1 MKNKI
6 TLLLLISCFT
16 TFSQKWTEM
25 MTDTN
30 ANFYDIVKEFDTYW
44 KDRPYEKG
52 KGYKAFK
59 RWQWFAEP
67 RVFPSGNLK
76 FASRGYAL
84 EKYQEFLN
92 ENSRLEETSNNL
104 SSAASVANWTPLG
117 PFGSPAGGGAGRI
130 QVICANPTNTN
141 SFYVGSAAGGFWI
154 TNNGGISYTTTT
166 DQLGSCGVSDIA
178 INPFNTNIIYIS
190 TGDRDAGD
198 TYATGVLKSIDGG
211 LTWSNT
217 GLVWQT
223 IQQRRIYRLLI
234 NPINPNT
241 LIAATSVG
249 IYRSLNAGQS
259 WSLISSGNYVDAE
272 YRPND
277 TTTVYAVTSN
287 GLSKS
292 INGGASFAGVS
303 AFPSGIS
310 ANRLSIAVSR
320 ANANYLYVLVSNNS
334 NGFGGLYRSLNS
346 GTTFSLMSS
355 SPNIFDWSTTG
366 NGTGGQGWYDIAID
380 ASPSNANEIIAGG
393 VNSWK
398 STNGGANWVLNSH
411 WYGGGGKPYVHADLH
426 YVLYTSGTTCYLGT
440 DGGVSKTS
448 NNGQNWTE
456 INGNMNIA
464 QMYKIGL
471 ASNNSSKLI
480 TGHQDN
486 GSNLLN
492 GSNWSQVYGGDG
504 MDCFIDWN
512 NNNTLVAS
520 TQNGGFTRSIN
531 GGANWSAIVSGL
543 SGTPAWVAP
552 IVQDPISAN
561 TYYCGYQ
568 NVFKST
574 NQGNTWTIISNF
586 NTTLDEIKVSPLNP
600 NIIFATSTNAIW
612 KTSNGGTTW
621 SNITPTN
628 IIGNNQITDLTMD
641 NLNPNNIYI
650 TLSGYSA
657 GIKVLASYNG
667 GSTWINYSQ
676 GLPNIPTN
684 CIVYV
689 KNSPQGLYLG
699 TDVGVYYREA
709 NMSNW
714 ISYFTG
720 LPNIIVQDLEIYY
733 STGKLRAAT
742 YARGVWETNLYSNP
756 TSPPTAAFNTQFSPG
771 CINTSLQF
779 NDVSANSPNSWN
791 WTFSGGSPSTSTVQ
805 SPSVTFPA
813 TGIYTVSLL
822 SSNGFGPSAIY
833 TNTISIVNTP
843 TLAAISGSVCD
854 NQIGTIG
861 VSSNANNINW
871 SSGQQGFFIPVSNS
885 VTSIYN
891 FTASLGACNT
901 IGSSTLYVSQ
911 TPITPSIISTAGY
924 LTALGTAS
932 SYQWYYSGS
941 LIPGATTQTY
951 IPIQNGWYS
960 VWAGNDNCFSESD
973 YYEFYIDAFQQISA
987 LKNKISIR
995 PNPVRDELNLKFENE
1010 IKNETDYEIHN
1021 SLGQLIIKSKFKIE
1035 NKETKIITQT
1045 LPAGFYFLSFLS
1057 DNKKNYIQFI
1067 KN

>member
-1 MKNKI
+1 
-6 TLLLLISCFT
+6 
-16 TFSQKWTEM
+16 M

-117 PFGSPAGGGAGRI
+117 PYGSPAGGGAGRI

-141 SFYVGSAAGGFWI
+141 SFYVGSAAGGFWM

-292 INGGASFAGVS
+292 INGGASFSGVS

-861 VSSNANNINW
+861 VNSNANNINW

-891 FTASLGACNT
+891 FTASLGACNA

>member
-30 ANFYDIVKEFDTYW
+30 ANFYDIVKEFDNYW

-141 SFYVGSAAGGFWI
+141 SFYVGSAAGGFWM

-891 FTASLGACNT
+891 FTASLGACNA

-932 SYQWYYSGS
+932 SYQWYYSGA

-973 YYEFYIDAFQQISA
+973 YYEFYIDAIQQISA

-1035 NKETKIITQT
+1035 NKETKIFTQT
-1045 LPAGFYFLSFLS
+1045 LPSGFYFLSFLS
-1057 DNKKNYIQFI
+1057 DNKKNYLQFI

>member
-1 MKNKI
+1 
-6 TLLLLISCFT
+6 
-16 TFSQKWTEM
+16 M

-30 ANFYDIVKEFDTYW
+30 ANFYDIVKEFDNYW

-92 ENSRLEETSNNL
+92 ENSNLQQTSNNL
-104 SSAASVANWTPLG
+104 SLNSPVANWTPLG
-117 PFGSPAGGGAGRI
+117 PYGSPSGGGAGRI

-141 SFYVGSAAGGFWI
+141 SFYVGSAAGGFWM

-178 INPFNTNIIYIS
+178 INSINTNIIYIS

-198 TYATGVLKSIDGG
+198 TYSTGVLKSIDGG
-211 LTWSNT
+211 LTWNNT

-223 IQQRRIYRLLI
+223 TQQRRIYRLLI
-234 NPINPNT
+234 NPLNPNT
-241 LIAATSVG
+241 LIVASSVG
-249 IYRSLNAGQS
+249 IYRSLNAGQN

-277 TTTVYAVTSN
+277 TITVYAVTGN

-398 STNGGANWVLNSH
+398 STNGGASWVLNSH

-426 YVLYTSGTTCYLGT
+426 CVLYTSGTTCYLGT

-464 QMYKIGL
+464 QIYKMGL
-471 ASNNSSKLI
+471 SSNISNRLI

-492 GSNWSQVYGGDG
+492 GSNWSQIYGGDG

-552 IVQDPISAN
+552 IVQDPISSN
-561 TYYCGYQ
+561 TYYCGYK

-586 NTTLDEIKVSPLNP
+586 NSTLDEIKVSPLNP
-600 NIIFATSTNAIW
+600 NIIFATSSNAIW
-612 KTSNGGTTW
+612 KTSNGGSSW
-621 SNITPTN
+621 SNIAPVN

-667 GSTWINYSQ
+667 GSTWTNYSQ
-676 GLPNIPTN
+676 GIPNIPIN

-733 STGKLRAAT
+733 PTGKLRAAT
-742 YARGVWETNLYSNP
+742 YARGVWETSLYSNP
-756 TSPPTAAFNTQFSPG
+756 TSAPVAGFNTQFSPG
-771 CINTSLQF
+771 CVNTALQF

-791 WTFSGGSPSTSTVQ
+791 WTFSGGSPSTSTIQ
-805 SPSVTFPA
+805 SPFITFP
-813 TGIYTVSLL
+813 TIGIYTVSLV
-822 SSNGFGPSAIY
+822 STNVFGPSAIY
-833 TNTISIVNTP
+833 TNTISIVNNP
-843 TLAAISGSVCD
+843 TLSAISGSVCD
-854 NQIGTIG
+854 NQIGNIG
-861 VSSNANNINW
+861 VSSNANSINW
-871 SSGQQGFFIPVSNS
+871 STGQQGFFIPVTNS

-891 FTASLGACNT
+891 FTASLGACNSF
-901 IGSSTLYVSQ
+901 GSSTLYVSQ
-911 TPITPSIISTAGY
+911 TPLTPTIISTSGY

-951 IPIQNGWYS
+951 VPFQNGWYS
-960 VWAGNDNCFSESD
+960 VWAGNDNCYSESD
-973 YYEFYIDAFQQISA
+973 YYEFYIDAFKQINA
-987 LKNKISIR
+987 QKDKILIR
-995 PNPVRDELNLKFENE
+995 PNPVKDDLTLKFENE
-1010 IKNETDYEIHN
+1010 IKNEIDYEIHN
-1021 SLGQLIIKSKFKIE
+1021 SLGQLVIKSKFKIE
-1035 NKETKIITQT
+1035 NKESKIITQA
-1045 LPAGFYFLSFLS
+1045 LPFGFYFLNFLI
-1057 DNKKNYIQFI
+1057 DNKKFYIQFI

>member
-92 ENSRLEETSNNL
+92 ENPKLEETSNNL
-104 SSAASVANWTPLG
+104 SSASSVANWTPLG

-141 SFYVGSAAGGFWI
+141 SFYVGAAAGGFWI

-178 INPFNTNIIYIS
+178 INSINTNIIYIS

-249 IYRSLNAGQS
+249 IYRSLNAGQN

-320 ANANYLYVLVSNNS
+320 ANANYLYVLLSNNS

-380 ASPSNANEIIAGG
+380 ASPSNADEIIAGG

-426 YVLYTSGTTCYLGT
+426 YVLYTSGTTCFLGT

-543 SGTPAWVAP
+543 SGNPAWVAP

-612 KTSNGGTTW
+612 KTSNGGSTW

-689 KNSPQGLYLG
+689 KNSPQGLYIG

-756 TSPPTAAFNTQFSPG
+756 TSPPIAAFNTQFSPG

-791 WTFSGGSPSTSTVQ
+791 WTFSGGSPLTSTVQ

-813 TGIYTVSLL
+813 TGIYTVSLI

-861 VSSNANNINW
+861 VNSNANNINW
-871 SSGQQGFFIPVSNS
+871 SSGQQGFFIQ
-885 VTSIYN
+885 
-891 FTASLGACNT
+891 F
-901 IGSSTLYVSQ
+901 Q
-911 TPITPSIISTAGY
+911 
-924 LTALGTAS
+924 
-932 SYQWYYSGS
+932 
-941 LIPGATTQTY
+941 
-951 IPIQNGWYS
+951 IQ
-960 VWAGNDNCFSESD
+960 
-973 YYEFYIDAFQQISA
+973 
-987 LKNKISIR
+987 L
-995 PNPVRDELNLKFENE
+995 L
-1010 IKNETDYEIHN
+1010 
-1021 SLGQLIIKSKFKIE
+1021 
-1035 NKETKIITQT
+1035 
-1045 LPAGFYFLSFLS
+1045 
-1057 DNKKNYIQFI
+1057 QFI
-1067 KN
+1067 TLRLHLEPVMPLEAQHYMFLKHQ

>member
-30 ANFYDIVKEFDTYW
+30 ANFYDIVKEFDNYW

-92 ENSRLEETSNNL
+92 ENPKLEETSNNL
-104 SSAASVANWTPLG
+104 SSSSSVANWTPLG
-117 PFGSPAGGGAGRI
+117 PYGSPAGGGAGRI

-380 ASPSNANEIIAGG
+380 ASPSNADEIIAGG

-543 SGTPAWVAP
+543 SGTPAWLAP

-650 TLSGYSA
+650 TL
-657 GIKVLASYNG
+657 
-667 GSTWINYSQ
+667 
-676 GLPNIPTN
+676 
-684 CIVYV
+684 
-689 KNSPQGLYLG
+689 
-699 TDVGVYYREA
+699 
-709 NMSNW
+709 
-714 ISYFTG
+714 
-720 LPNIIVQDLEIYY
+720 
-733 STGKLRAAT
+733 
-742 YARGVWETNLYSNP
+742 
-756 TSPPTAAFNTQFSPG
+756 
-771 CINTSLQF
+771 
-779 NDVSANSPNSWN
+779 
-791 WTFSGGSPSTSTVQ
+791 
-805 SPSVTFPA
+805 
-813 TGIYTVSLL
+813 
-822 SSNGFGPSAIY
+822 
-833 TNTISIVNTP
+833 
-843 TLAAISGSVCD
+843 
-854 NQIGTIG
+854 
-861 VSSNANNINW
+861 
-871 SSGQQGFFIPVSNS
+871 
-885 VTSIYN
+885 
-891 FTASLGACNT
+891 
-901 IGSSTLYVSQ
+901 
-911 TPITPSIISTAGY
+911 
-924 LTALGTAS
+924 
-932 SYQWYYSGS
+932 
-941 LIPGATTQTY
+941 
-951 IPIQNGWYS
+951 
-960 VWAGNDNCFSESD
+960 
-973 YYEFYIDAFQQISA
+973 
-987 LKNKISIR
+987 IR
-995 PNPVRDELNLKFENE
+995 
-1010 IKNETDYEIHN
+1010 
-1021 SLGQLIIKSKFKIE
+1021 
-1035 NKETKIITQT
+1035 
-1045 LPAGFYFLSFLS
+1045 
-1057 DNKKNYIQFI
+1057 
-1067 KN
+1067 

>member
-6 TLLLLISCFT
+6 TLLLLISCFN

-92 ENSRLEETSNNL
+92 ENPKLEETSNNL
-104 SSAASVANWTPLG
+104 SSASSFANWTPLG

-178 INPFNTNIIYIS
+178 INSINTNIIYIS

-211 LTWSNT
+211 LTWNNT

-249 IYRSLNAGQS
+249 IYRSLNAGQN

-426 YVLYTSGTTCYLGT
+426 YVLYTSGTTCFLGT

-543 SGTPAWVAP
+543 SGNPAWVAP

-861 VSSNANNINW
+861 VNSNANNINW

-891 FTASLGACNT
+891 FTASLGACNS
-901 IGSSTLYVSQ
+901 IGSSTLYVFQ
-911 TPITPSIISTAGY
+911 TPITPSIISTSGY

-932 SYQWYYSGS
+932 SYQWYYSGV

-960 VWAGNDNCFSESD
+960 VWAGNDNCFSEAD
-973 YYEFYIDAFQQISA
+973 YYEFYIDAIQQISA

-1045 LPAGFYFLSFLS
+1045 LPSGFYFLSFLI
-1057 DNKKNYIQFI
+1057 DNKTNYLQFI

>member
-1 MKNKI
+1 MKTKI
-6 TLLLLISCFT
+6 TLLLLISCFN

-44 KDRPYEKG
+44 KDRLYEKG

-92 ENSRLEETSNNL
+92 ENPKLEETSNNL
-104 SSAASVANWTPLG
+104 SSASSVANWTPLG

-154 TNNGGISYTTTT
+154 TNNGGMSYTTTT

-178 INPFNTNIIYIS
+178 INSINTNIIYIS

-249 IYRSLNAGQS
+249 IYRSLNAGQN

-320 ANANYLYVLVSNNS
+320 ANANYLYVLASNNS

-380 ASPSNANEIIAGG
+380 ASPSNADEIIAGG

-426 YVLYTSGTTCYLGT
+426 YVLYTSGTTCFLGT

-543 SGTPAWVAP
+543 SGNPAWVAP
-552 IVQDPISAN
+552 IVQDPLSAN

-628 IIGNNQITDLTMD
+628 LIGNNQITDLTMD

-689 KNSPQGLYLG
+689 KNSPQGLYIG

-813 TGIYTVSLL
+813 TGIYTVSLI

-861 VSSNANNINW
+861 VNSNANNINW

-891 FTASLGACNT
+891 FTASLGACNS

-960 VWAGNDNCFSESD
+960 VWAGNDICFSESD
-973 YYEFYIDAFQQISA
+973 YYEFYIDAIQQIST

-1045 LPAGFYFLSFLS
+1045 LPSGFYFLSFLI
-1057 DNKKNYIQFI
+1057 DNKTNYLQFI

>member
-1 MKNKI
+1 
-6 TLLLLISCFT
+6 
-16 TFSQKWTEM
+16 M

-141 SFYVGSAAGGFWI
+141 SFYVGSAAGGFWM

-380 ASPSNANEIIAGG
+380 ASPSNADEIIAGG

-471 ASNNSSKLI
+471 ASTNSSKLI

-574 NQGNTWTIISNF
+574 NQGNTWTVISNF

-621 SNITPTN
+621 SNITPIN

-650 TLSGYSA
+650 TLSGYSV

-684 CIVYV
+684 CIVYL

-756 TSPPTAAFNTQFSPG
+756 TSPPIAAFNTQFSPG

-891 FTASLGACNT
+891 FTASLGACNS

-911 TPITPSIISTAGY
+911 TPITPSIISTSGY
-924 LTALGTAS
+924 LIALGTAS

-973 YYEFYIDAFQQISA
+973 YYEFYIDAIQQISA

>member
-1 MKNKI
+1 
-6 TLLLLISCFT
+6 
-16 TFSQKWTEM
+16 M

-44 KDRPYEKG
+44 KDRLYEKG

-92 ENSRLEETSNNL
+92 ENPKLEETSNNL
-104 SSAASVANWTPLG
+104 SSASSVANWTPLG

-154 TNNGGISYTTTT
+154 TNNGGMSYTTTT

-178 INPFNTNIIYIS
+178 INSINTNIIYIS

-249 IYRSLNAGQS
+249 IYRSLNAGQN

-320 ANANYLYVLVSNNS
+320 ANANYLYVLASNNS

-380 ASPSNANEIIAGG
+380 ASPSNADEIIAGG

-426 YVLYTSGTTCYLGT
+426 YVLYTSGTTCFLGT

-543 SGTPAWVAP
+543 SGNPAWVAP
-552 IVQDPISAN
+552 IVQDPLSAN

-628 IIGNNQITDLTMD
+628 LIGNNQITDLTMD

-689 KNSPQGLYLG
+689 KNSPQGLYIG

-813 TGIYTVSLL
+813 TGIYTVSLI

-861 VSSNANNINW
+861 VNSNANNINW

-891 FTASLGACNT
+891 FTASLGACNS

-960 VWAGNDNCFSESD
+960 VWAGNDICFSESD
-973 YYEFYIDAFQQISA
+973 YYEFYIDAIQQIST

-1045 LPAGFYFLSFLS
+1045 LPSGFYFLSFLI
-1057 DNKKNYIQFI
+1057 DNKTNYLQFI

>member
-30 ANFYDIVKEFDTYW
+30 ANFYDIVKEFDNYW

-141 SFYVGSAAGGFWI
+141 SFYVGSAAGGFWM

-791 WTFSGGSPSTSTVQ
+791 WTFSGGAPSTSTVQ

-822 SSNGFGPSAIY
+822 SSNGFGPSTIY
-833 TNTISIVNTP
+833 TNTISIVNNP
-843 TLAAISGSVCD
+843 TLASISGSVCD

-891 FTASLGACNT
+891 FTASLGACNA

-973 YYEFYIDAFQQISA
+973 YYEFYIDAIQQISA

-1035 NKETKIITQT
+1035 NKETKIFTQT
-1045 LPAGFYFLSFLS
+1045 LPSGFYFLSFLS
-1057 DNKKNYIQFI
+1057 DNKKNYLQFI

>member
-141 SFYVGSAAGGFWI
+141 SFYVGSAAGGFWM

-448 NNGQNWTE
+448 NNGQN
-456 INGNMNIA
+456 
-464 QMYKIGL
+464 
-471 ASNNSSKLI
+471 
-480 TGHQDN
+480 
-486 GSNLLN
+486 
-492 GSNWSQVYGGDG
+492 
-504 MDCFIDWN
+504 
-512 NNNTLVAS
+512 
-520 TQNGGFTRSIN
+520 
-531 GGANWSAIVSGL
+531 
-543 SGTPAWVAP
+543 
-552 IVQDPISAN
+552 
-561 TYYCGYQ
+561 
-568 NVFKST
+568 
-574 NQGNTWTIISNF
+574 
-586 NTTLDEIKVSPLNP
+586 
-600 NIIFATSTNAIW
+600 
-612 KTSNGGTTW
+612 
-621 SNITPTN
+621 
-628 IIGNNQITDLTMD
+628 
-641 NLNPNNIYI
+641 
-650 TLSGYSA
+650 
-657 GIKVLASYNG
+657 
-667 GSTWINYSQ
+667 
-676 GLPNIPTN
+676 
-684 CIVYV
+684 
-689 KNSPQGLYLG
+689 
-699 TDVGVYYREA
+699 
-709 NMSNW
+709 
-714 ISYFTG
+714 
-720 LPNIIVQDLEIYY
+720 
-733 STGKLRAAT
+733 
-742 YARGVWETNLYSNP
+742 
-756 TSPPTAAFNTQFSPG
+756 
-771 CINTSLQF
+771 
-779 NDVSANSPNSWN
+779 
-791 WTFSGGSPSTSTVQ
+791 
-805 SPSVTFPA
+805 
-813 TGIYTVSLL
+813 
-822 SSNGFGPSAIY
+822 
-833 TNTISIVNTP
+833 
-843 TLAAISGSVCD
+843 
-854 NQIGTIG
+854 
-861 VSSNANNINW
+861 
-871 SSGQQGFFIPVSNS
+871 
-885 VTSIYN
+885 
-891 FTASLGACNT
+891 
-901 IGSSTLYVSQ
+901 
-911 TPITPSIISTAGY
+911 
-924 LTALGTAS
+924 
-932 SYQWYYSGS
+932 
-941 LIPGATTQTY
+941 
-951 IPIQNGWYS
+951 
-960 VWAGNDNCFSESD
+960 
-973 YYEFYIDAFQQISA
+973 
-987 LKNKISIR
+987 
-995 PNPVRDELNLKFENE
+995 
-1010 IKNETDYEIHN
+1010 
-1021 SLGQLIIKSKFKIE
+1021 
-1035 NKETKIITQT
+1035 
-1045 LPAGFYFLSFLS
+1045 
-1057 DNKKNYIQFI
+1057 
-1067 KN
+1067 

>member
-1 MKNKI
+1 
-6 TLLLLISCFT
+6 
-16 TFSQKWTEM
+16 M

-30 ANFYDIVKEFDTYW
+30 ANFYDIVKEFDNYW

-141 SFYVGSAAGGFWI
+141 SFYVGSAAGGFWM

-891 FTASLGACNT
+891 FTASLGACNA

>member
-1 MKNKI
+1 
-6 TLLLLISCFT
+6 
-16 TFSQKWTEM
+16 M

-92 ENSRLEETSNNL
+92 ENPKLEETSNNL
-104 SSAASVANWTPLG
+104 SSASSVANWTPLG

-178 INPFNTNIIYIS
+178 INSINTNIIYIS

-211 LTWSNT
+211 LTWNNT

-249 IYRSLNAGQS
+249 IYRSLNAGQN

-426 YVLYTSGTTCYLGT
+426 YVLYTSGTTCFLGT

-520 TQNGGFTRSIN
+520 TQNGGFTRSFN

-543 SGTPAWVAP
+543 SGNPAWVAP
-552 IVQDPISAN
+552 IVQDPLSAN

-628 IIGNNQITDLTMD
+628 LIGNNQITDLTMD

-684 CIVYV
+684 CIVYL
-689 KNSPQGLYLG
+689 KNSPQGLYIG

-861 VSSNANNINW
+861 VNSNANNINW

-891 FTASLGACNT
+891 FTASLGACNS

-911 TPITPSIISTAGY
+911 TPITPSIISTSGY

-973 YYEFYIDAFQQISA
+973 YYEFYIDAIQQISS

-1045 LPAGFYFLSFLS
+1045 LPSGFYFLSFLI
-1057 DNKKNYIQFI
+1057 DNKKNYLQFI

>member
-1 MKNKI
+1 
-6 TLLLLISCFT
+6 
-16 TFSQKWTEM
+16 M

-30 ANFYDIVKEFDTYW
+30 ANFYDIVKEFDNYW

-117 PFGSPAGGGAGRI
+117 PYGSPAGGGAGRI

-141 SFYVGSAAGGFWI
+141 SFYVGSAAGGFWM

-531 GGANWSAIVSGL
+531 GGSNWSAIVSGL

-891 FTASLGACNT
+891 FTASLGACNA

>member
-6 TLLLLISCFT
+6 TLLLLISCFN

-84 EKYQEFLN
+84 EKYHEFLN
-92 ENSRLEETSNNL
+92 ENPKLEETSNNL
-104 SSAASVANWTPLG
+104 SSASSVANWTPLG

-178 INPFNTNIIYIS
+178 INSINTNIIYIS

-211 LTWSNT
+211 LTWNNT

-249 IYRSLNAGQS
+249 IYRSLNAGQN

-426 YVLYTSGTTCYLGT
+426 YVLYTSGTTCFLGT

-464 QMYKIGL
+464 QIYKIGL

-543 SGTPAWVAP
+543 SGNPAWVAP
-552 IVQDPISAN
+552 IVQDPLSAN

-628 IIGNNQITDLTMD
+628 LIGNNQITDLTMD

-684 CIVYV
+684 CIVYL
-689 KNSPQGLYLG
+689 KNSPQGLYIG

-861 VSSNANNINW
+861 VNSNANNINW

-891 FTASLGACNT
+891 FTASLGACNS

-911 TPITPSIISTAGY
+911 TPITPSIISTSGY

-973 YYEFYIDAFQQISA
+973 YYEFYIDAIQQISS

-1045 LPAGFYFLSFLS
+1045 LPSGFYFLSFLI
-1057 DNKKNYIQFI
+1057 DNKKNYLQFI

>member
-84 EKYQEFLN
+84 EKYHEFLN
-92 ENSRLEETSNNL
+92 ENPKLEETSNNL
-104 SSAASVANWTPLG
+104 SSASSVANWTPLG

-178 INPFNTNIIYIS
+178 INSINTNIIYIS

-249 IYRSLNAGQS
+249 IYRSLNAGQN

-380 ASPSNANEIIAGG
+380 ASPSNADEIIAGG

-426 YVLYTSGTTCYLGT
+426 YVLYTSGTTCFLGT

-492 GSNWSQVYGGDG
+492 GSNWSQVY
-504 MDCFIDWN
+504 
-512 NNNTLVAS
+512 L
-520 TQNGGFTRSIN
+520 
-531 GGANWSAIVSGL
+531 
-543 SGTPAWVAP
+543 
-552 IVQDPISAN
+552 
-561 TYYCGYQ
+561 
-568 NVFKST
+568 
-574 NQGNTWTIISNF
+574 
-586 NTTLDEIKVSPLNP
+586 
-600 NIIFATSTNAIW
+600 
-612 KTSNGGTTW
+612 
-621 SNITPTN
+621 
-628 IIGNNQITDLTMD
+628 
-641 NLNPNNIYI
+641 
-650 TLSGYSA
+650 
-657 GIKVLASYNG
+657 
-667 GSTWINYSQ
+667 
-676 GLPNIPTN
+676 
-684 CIVYV
+684 
-689 KNSPQGLYLG
+689 
-699 TDVGVYYREA
+699 
-709 NMSNW
+709 
-714 ISYFTG
+714 
-720 LPNIIVQDLEIYY
+720 
-733 STGKLRAAT
+733 
-742 YARGVWETNLYSNP
+742 
-756 TSPPTAAFNTQFSPG
+756 
-771 CINTSLQF
+771 
-779 NDVSANSPNSWN
+779 
-791 WTFSGGSPSTSTVQ
+791 
-805 SPSVTFPA
+805 
-813 TGIYTVSLL
+813 
-822 SSNGFGPSAIY
+822 
-833 TNTISIVNTP
+833 
-843 TLAAISGSVCD
+843 
-854 NQIGTIG
+854 
-861 VSSNANNINW
+861 
-871 SSGQQGFFIPVSNS
+871 
-885 VTSIYN
+885 
-891 FTASLGACNT
+891 
-901 IGSSTLYVSQ
+901 
-911 TPITPSIISTAGY
+911 
-924 LTALGTAS
+924 
-932 SYQWYYSGS
+932 S
-941 LIPGATTQTY
+941 LIH
-951 IPIQNGWYS
+951 I
-960 VWAGNDNCFSESD
+960 
-973 YYEFYIDAFQQISA
+973 
-987 LKNKISIR
+987 
-995 PNPVRDELNLKFENE
+995 
-1010 IKNETDYEIHN
+1010 
-1021 SLGQLIIKSKFKIE
+1021 
-1035 NKETKIITQT
+1035 
-1045 LPAGFYFLSFLS
+1045 
-1057 DNKKNYIQFI
+1057 
-1067 KN
+1067 

>member
-1 MKNKI
+1 
-6 TLLLLISCFT
+6 
-16 TFSQKWTEM
+16 M

-92 ENSRLEETSNNL
+92 ENPKLEETSNNL
-104 SSAASVANWTPLG
+104 SSASSVANWTPLG

-178 INPFNTNIIYIS
+178 INSINTNIIYIS

-249 IYRSLNAGQS
+249 IYRSLNAGQN

-277 TTTVYAVTSN
+277 TTIVYAVTSN

-426 YVLYTSGTTCYLGT
+426 YVLYTSGTTCFLVT

-543 SGTPAWVAP
+543 SGNPAWVAP

-628 IIGNNQITDLTMD
+628 LIGNNQITDLTMD

-689 KNSPQGLYLG
+689 KNSPQGLYIG

-861 VSSNANNINW
+861 VNSNANNINW

-891 FTASLGACNT
+891 FTAALGACNS
-901 IGSSTLYVSQ
+901 IGSSTLYVFQ

-973 YYEFYIDAFQQISA
+973 YYEFYIDAIQQISA

-1045 LPAGFYFLSFLS
+1045 LPSGFYFLSFLI
-1057 DNKKNYIQFI
+1057 DNKTNYLQFI

>member
-6 TLLLLISCFT
+6 TLLLLISCFN

-84 EKYQEFLN
+84 EKYHEFLN
-92 ENSRLEETSNNL
+92 ENPKLEETSNNL
-104 SSAASVANWTPLG
+104 SSASSVANWTPLG

-178 INPFNTNIIYIS
+178 INSINTNIIYIS

-249 IYRSLNAGQS
+249 IYRSLNAGQN

-277 TTTVYAVTSN
+277 TTTVYAVPSN

-380 ASPSNANEIIAGG
+380 ASPSNADEIIAGG

-426 YVLYTSGTTCYLGT
+426 YVLYTSGTTCFLGT

-464 QMYKIGL
+464 QIYKIGL

-543 SGTPAWVAP
+543 SGNPAWVAP
-552 IVQDPISAN
+552 IVQDPLSAN

-628 IIGNNQITDLTMD
+628 LIGNNQITDLTMD

-684 CIVYV
+684 CIVYL
-689 KNSPQGLYLG
+689 KNSPQGLYIG

-756 TSPPTAAFNTQFSPG
+756 TSPPIAAFNTQFSPG

-861 VSSNANNINW
+861 VNSNANNINW

-891 FTASLGACNT
+891 FTASLGACNS

-911 TPITPSIISTAGY
+911 TPITPSIISTSGY

-973 YYEFYIDAFQQISA
+973 YYEFYIDAIQQISS

-1045 LPAGFYFLSFLS
+1045 LPSGFYFLSFLI
-1057 DNKKNYIQFI
+1057 DNKKNYLQFI

>member
-30 ANFYDIVKEFDTYW
+30 ANFYDIVKEFDNYW

-92 ENSRLEETSNNL
+92 ENSRLEETPNNL

-141 SFYVGSAAGGFWI
+141 SFYVGSASGGFWI

-292 INGGASFAGVS
+292 INGGASFSGVS

-380 ASPSNANEIIAGG
+380 ASPSNADEIIAGG

-600 NIIFATSTNAIW
+600 NIIFATSTNAIL

-733 STGKLRAAT
+733 STGKLRAAS

-756 TSPPTAAFNTQFSPG
+756 TSPPIAAFNTQFSPG

-791 WTFSGGSPSTSTVQ
+791 WTFSGGTPSTSTVQ

-833 TNTISIVNTP
+833 TNTISIVNNP

-891 FTASLGACNT
+891 FTASLGACNS

-1035 NKETKIITQT
+1035 NKETKIFTQT
-1045 LPAGFYFLSFLS
+1045 LPSGFYFLSFLS
-1057 DNKKNYIQFI
+1057 DNKKNYLQFI

>member
-1 MKNKI
+1 
-6 TLLLLISCFT
+6 
-16 TFSQKWTEM
+16 M

-92 ENSRLEETSNNL
+92 ENPKLEETSNNL
-104 SSAASVANWTPLG
+104 SSASSVANWTPLG

-178 INPFNTNIIYIS
+178 INSINTNIIYIS

-249 IYRSLNAGQS
+249 IYRSLNAGQN

-426 YVLYTSGTTCYLGT
+426 YVLYTSGTTCFLGT

-543 SGTPAWVAP
+543 SGNPAWVAP

-813 TGIYTVSLL
+813 TGIYTVSLI

-861 VSSNANNINW
+861 VNSNANNINW

-891 FTASLGACNT
+891 FTASLGACNS
-901 IGSSTLYVSQ
+901 IGSSTLYVFQ

-973 YYEFYIDAFQQISA
+973 YYEFYIDAIQQIST

-1045 LPAGFYFLSFLS
+1045 LPSGFYFLSFLI
-1057 DNKKNYIQFI
+1057 DNKKNYLQFI

>member
-1 MKNKI
+1 
-6 TLLLLISCFT
+6 
-16 TFSQKWTEM
+16 M

-92 ENSRLEETSNNL
+92 ENPKLEETSNNL
-104 SSAASVANWTPLG
+104 SSASSVANWTPLG

-178 INPFNTNIIYIS
+178 INSINTNIIYIS

-249 IYRSLNAGQS
+249 IYRSLNAGQN

-426 YVLYTSGTTCYLGT
+426 YVLYTSGTTCFLGT

-543 SGTPAWVAP
+543 SGNPAWVAP

-628 IIGNNQITDLTMD
+628 LIGNNQITDLTMD

-689 KNSPQGLYLG
+689 KNSPQGLYIG

-861 VSSNANNINW
+861 VNSNANNINW

-891 FTASLGACNT
+891 FTASLGACNS
-901 IGSSTLYVSQ
+901 IGSSTLYVFQ

-932 SYQWYYSGS
+932 SYQWYYSGV

-973 YYEFYIDAFQQISA
+973 YYEFYIDAIQQISA

-1035 NKETKIITQT
+1035 NKETKIFTQT
-1045 LPAGFYFLSFLS
+1045 LPSGFYFLSFLI
-1057 DNKKNYIQFI
+1057 DNKTNYLQFI

>member
-1 MKNKI
+1 
-6 TLLLLISCFT
+6 
-16 TFSQKWTEM
+16 M

-84 EKYQEFLN
+84 EKYHEFLN
-92 ENSRLEETSNNL
+92 ENPKLEETSNNL
-104 SSAASVANWTPLG
+104 SSASSVANWTPLG

-178 INPFNTNIIYIS
+178 INSINTNIIYIS

-249 IYRSLNAGQS
+249 IYRSLNAGQN

-426 YVLYTSGTTCYLGT
+426 YVLYTSGTTCFLGT

-543 SGTPAWVAP
+543 SGNPAWVAP
-552 IVQDPISAN
+552 IVQDPLSAN

-628 IIGNNQITDLTMD
+628 LIGNNQITDLTMD

-684 CIVYV
+684 CIVYL
-689 KNSPQGLYLG
+689 KNSPQGLYIG

-861 VSSNANNINW
+861 VNSNANNINW

-891 FTASLGACNT
+891 FTASLGACNS

-911 TPITPSIISTAGY
+911 TPITPSIISTSGY

-973 YYEFYIDAFQQISA
+973 YYEFYIDAIQQISS

-1045 LPAGFYFLSFLS
+1045 LPSGFYFLSFLI
-1057 DNKKNYIQFI
+1057 DNKKNYLQFI

>member
-6 TLLLLISCFT
+6 TLLLLISCFN

-84 EKYQEFLN
+84 EKYHEFLN
-92 ENSRLEETSNNL
+92 ENPKLEETSNNL
-104 SSAASVANWTPLG
+104 SSASSVANWTPLG

-178 INPFNTNIIYIS
+178 INSINTNIIYIS

-249 IYRSLNAGQS
+249 IYRSLNAGQN

-426 YVLYTSGTTCYLGT
+426 YVLYTSGTTCFLGT

-464 QMYKIGL
+464 QIYKIGL

-543 SGTPAWVAP
+543 SGNPAWVAP
-552 IVQDPISAN
+552 IVQDPLSAN

-628 IIGNNQITDLTMD
+628 LIGNNQITDLTMD

-689 KNSPQGLYLG
+689 KNSPQGLYIG

-861 VSSNANNINW
+861 VNSNANNINW

-891 FTASLGACNT
+891 FTASLGACNS

-911 TPITPSIISTAGY
+911 TPITPSIISTSGY

-973 YYEFYIDAFQQISA
+973 YYEFYIDAIQQISS

-1045 LPAGFYFLSFLS
+1045 LPSGFYFLSFLI
-1057 DNKKNYIQFI
+1057 DNKKNYLQFI

>member
-6 TLLLLISCFT
+6 TLLLLISCFN

-44 KDRPYEKG
+44 KDRLYEKG

-92 ENSRLEETSNNL
+92 ENPKLEETSNNL
-104 SSAASVANWTPLG
+104 SSASSVANWTPLG

-154 TNNGGISYTTTT
+154 TNNGGMSYTTTT

-178 INPFNTNIIYIS
+178 INSINTNIIYIS

-249 IYRSLNAGQS
+249 IYRSLNAGQN

-320 ANANYLYVLVSNNS
+320 ANANYLYVLASNNS

-380 ASPSNANEIIAGG
+380 ASPSNADEIIAGG

-426 YVLYTSGTTCYLGT
+426 YVLYTSGTTCFLGT

-543 SGTPAWVAP
+543 SGNPAWVAP
-552 IVQDPISAN
+552 IVQDPLSAN

-628 IIGNNQITDLTMD
+628 LIGNNQITDLTMD

-689 KNSPQGLYLG
+689 KNSPQGLYIG

-813 TGIYTVSLL
+813 TGIYTVSLI

-861 VSSNANNINW
+861 VNSNANNINW

-891 FTASLGACNT
+891 FTASLGACNS

-960 VWAGNDNCFSESD
+960 VWAGNDICFSESD
-973 YYEFYIDAFQQISA
+973 YYEFYIDAIQQIST

-1045 LPAGFYFLSFLS
+1045 LPSGFYFLSFLI
-1057 DNKKNYIQFI
+1057 DNKTNYLQFI

>member
-6 TLLLLISCFT
+6 TLLLLISCFN

-92 ENSRLEETSNNL
+92 ENPKLEETSNNL
-104 SSAASVANWTPLG
+104 SSASSVANWTPLG

-178 INPFNTNIIYIS
+178 INSINTNIIYIS

-249 IYRSLNAGQS
+249 IYRSLNAGQN

-426 YVLYTSGTTCYLGT
+426 YVLYTSGTTCFLGT

-543 SGTPAWVAP
+543 SGNPAWVAP
-552 IVQDPISAN
+552 IVQDPLSAN

-628 IIGNNQITDLTMD
+628 LIGNNQITDLTMD

-684 CIVYV
+684 CIVYL
-689 KNSPQGLYLG
+689 KNSPQGLYIG

-861 VSSNANNINW
+861 VNSNANNINW

-891 FTASLGACNT
+891 FTASLGACNS

-911 TPITPSIISTAGY
+911 TPITPSIISTSGY

-973 YYEFYIDAFQQISA
+973 YYEFYIDAIQQISA

-1045 LPAGFYFLSFLS
+1045 LPSGFYFLSFLI
-1057 DNKKNYIQFI
+1057 DNKKNYLQFI

>member
-891 FTASLGACNT
+891 FTASLGACNA

-932 SYQWYYSGS
+932 SYQWYFSGA

>member
-1 MKNKI
+1 
-6 TLLLLISCFT
+6 
-16 TFSQKWTEM
+16 M

-92 ENSRLEETSNNL
+92 ENPKLEETSNNL
-104 SSAASVANWTPLG
+104 SSASSVANWTPLG

-178 INPFNTNIIYIS
+178 INSINTNIIYIS

-211 LTWSNT
+211 LTWNNT

-249 IYRSLNAGQS
+249 IYRSLNAGQN

-426 YVLYTSGTTCYLGT
+426 YVLYTSGTTCFLGT

-520 TQNGGFTRSIN
+520 TQNGGFTRSFN

-543 SGTPAWVAP
+543 SGNPAWVAP
-552 IVQDPISAN
+552 IVQDPLSAN

-628 IIGNNQITDLTMD
+628 LIGNNQITDLTMD

-684 CIVYV
+684 CIVYL
-689 KNSPQGLYLG
+689 KNSPQGLYIG

-861 VSSNANNINW
+861 VNSNANNINW

-891 FTASLGACNT
+891 FTASLGACNS

-911 TPITPSIISTAGY
+911 TPITPSIISTSGY

-973 YYEFYIDAFQQISA
+973 YYEFYIDAIQQISS

-1021 SLGQLIIKSKFKIE
+1021 SLGQLIIKSTFKIE

-1045 LPAGFYFLSFLS
+1045 LPSGFYFLSFLI
-1057 DNKKNYIQFI
+1057 DNKKNYLQFI

>member
-30 ANFYDIVKEFDTYW
+30 ANFYDIVKEFDNYW

-92 ENSRLEETSNNL
+92 ENPKLEETSNNL
-104 SSAASVANWTPLG
+104 SSASSVANWTPLG

-141 SFYVGSAAGGFWI
+141 SFYVGSAAGGFWM

-178 INPFNTNIIYIS
+178 INSINTNIIYIS

-380 ASPSNANEIIAGG
+380 ASPSNADEIIAGG

-891 FTASLGACNT
+891 FTASLGACNS

-932 SYQWYYSGS
+932 SYQWYSSGA

-973 YYEFYIDAFQQISA
+973 YYEFYIDAIQQISA

>member
-1 MKNKI
+1 
-6 TLLLLISCFT
+6 
-16 TFSQKWTEM
+16 M

-92 ENSRLEETSNNL
+92 ENPKLEETSNNL
-104 SSAASVANWTPLG
+104 SSASSVANWTPLG

-178 INPFNTNIIYIS
+178 INSINTNIIYIS

-249 IYRSLNAGQS
+249 IYRSLNAGQN

-426 YVLYTSGTTCYLGT
+426 YVLYTSGTTCFLGT

-492 GSNWSQVYGGDG
+492 GSNWSQIYGGDG

-543 SGTPAWVAP
+543 SGNPAWVAP

-628 IIGNNQITDLTMD
+628 LIGNNQITDLTMD

-689 KNSPQGLYLG
+689 KNSPQGLYIG

-861 VSSNANNINW
+861 VNSNANNINW

-891 FTASLGACNT
+891 FTASLGACNS

-932 SYQWYYSGS
+932 SYQWYYSGV

-973 YYEFYIDAFQQISA
+973 YYEFYIDAIQQISA

-1045 LPAGFYFLSFLS
+1045 LPSGFYFLSFLI
-1057 DNKKNYIQFI
+1057 DNKTNYLQFI

>member
-1 MKNKI
+1 MKTKI
-6 TLLLLISCFT
+6 TLLLLISCFN

-44 KDRPYEKG
+44 KDRLYEKG

-92 ENSRLEETSNNL
+92 ENPKLEETSNNL
-104 SSAASVANWTPLG
+104 SSASSVANWTPLG

-178 INPFNTNIIYIS
+178 INSINTNIIYIS

-249 IYRSLNAGQS
+249 IYRSLNAGQN

-320 ANANYLYVLVSNNS
+320 ANANYLYVLASNNS

-380 ASPSNANEIIAGG
+380 ASPSNADEIIAGG

-426 YVLYTSGTTCYLGT
+426 YVLYTSGTTCFLGT

-543 SGTPAWVAP
+543 SGNPAWVAP
-552 IVQDPISAN
+552 IVQDPLSAN

-628 IIGNNQITDLTMD
+628 LIGNNQITDLTMD

-689 KNSPQGLYLG
+689 KNSPQGLYIG

-813 TGIYTVSLL
+813 TGIYTVSLI

-861 VSSNANNINW
+861 VNSNANNINW

-891 FTASLGACNT
+891 FTASLGACNS

-960 VWAGNDNCFSESD
+960 VWAGNDICFSESD
-973 YYEFYIDAFQQISA
+973 YYEFYIDAIQQIST

-1045 LPAGFYFLSFLS
+1045 LPSGFYFLSFLI
-1057 DNKKNYIQFI
+1057 DNKTNYLQFI

>member
-1 MKNKI
+1 
-6 TLLLLISCFT
+6 
-16 TFSQKWTEM
+16 M

-30 ANFYDIVKEFDTYW
+30 ANFYDIVKEFDNYW

-211 LTWSNT
+211 LTWNNT

-676 GLPNIPTN
+676 GLPNMPTN

-756 TSPPTAAFNTQFSPG
+756 TSPPIAAFNTQFSPG

-891 FTASLGACNT
+891 FTASLGACNA

-932 SYQWYYSGS
+932 SYQWYFSGA

-973 YYEFYIDAFQQISA
+973 YYEFYIDAIQQISA

-1021 SLGQLIIKSKFKIE
+1021 SLGQLIIKSTFKIE
-1035 NKETKIITQT
+1035 NKQTKIITQT
-1045 LPAGFYFLSFLS
+1045 LPSGFYFLSFLS

>member
-1 MKNKI
+1 MKTKI

-92 ENSRLEETSNNL
+92 ENPKLEETSNNL
-104 SSAASVANWTPLG
+104 SSSSSVANWTPLG

-178 INPFNTNIIYIS
+178 INSINTNIIYIS

-249 IYRSLNAGQS
+249 IYRSLNAGQN

-426 YVLYTSGTTCYLGT
+426 YVLYTSGTTCFLGT

-543 SGTPAWVAP
+543 SGNPAWVAP

-628 IIGNNQITDLTMD
+628 LIGNNQITDLTMD

-689 KNSPQGLYLG
+689 KNSPQGLYIG

-861 VSSNANNINW
+861 VNSNANNINW

-891 FTASLGACNT
+891 FTASLGACNS
-901 IGSSTLYVSQ
+901 IGSSTLYVFQ
-911 TPITPSIISTAGY
+911 TPITPTIIPTAGY

-973 YYEFYIDAFQQISA
+973 YYEFYIDAIQQIST

-1021 SLGQLIIKSKFKIE
+1021 SLGQLIIKSTFKIE

-1045 LPAGFYFLSFLS
+1045 LPSGFYFLSFLI
-1057 DNKKNYIQFI
+1057 DNKKNYLQFI

>member
-1 MKNKI
+1 
-6 TLLLLISCFT
+6 
-16 TFSQKWTEM
+16 M

-366 NGTGGQGWYDIAID
+366 NGTGGQGWYDIAIY

-891 FTASLGACNT
+891 FTASLGACNA

-1035 NKETKIITQT
+1035 NKETKIFTQT
-1045 LPAGFYFLSFLS
+1045 LPSGFYFLSFLS

>member
-1 MKNKI
+1 
-6 TLLLLISCFT
+6 
-16 TFSQKWTEM
+16 M

-30 ANFYDIVKEFDTYW
+30 ANFYDIVKEFDNYW

-104 SSAASVANWTPLG
+104 SSASSVANWTPLG

-141 SFYVGSAAGGFWI
+141 SFYVGSAAGGFWM

-531 GGANWSAIVSGL
+531 GGSNWSAIVSGL

-891 FTASLGACNT
+891 FTASLGACNA

>member
-30 ANFYDIVKEFDTYW
+30 ANFYDIVKEFDNYW

-117 PFGSPAGGGAGRI
+117 PYGSPAGGGAGRI

-141 SFYVGSAAGGFWI
+141 SFYVGSAAGGFWM

-891 FTASLGACNT
+891 FTASLGACNA